1 MKRILTLAAAA
12 ALACGSTS
20 SNNAVVS
27 RNHSG
32 TGTNTL
38 TVKGDIAAAM
48 STGTTPAPQT
58 TFSVTVTDGA
68 GATVGGATVTVLNP
82 SVPDGVVNLAQIV
95 AGAGPYVGTVASF
108 ATGDFTLNVVK
119 GADSVQGVVVGGPG
133 MHTINA
139 PALNATVPAN
149 ADLAVSW
156 TTPAIAKQVSITTRD
171 MPTFSGPDLGAYT
184 IVAAQN
190 PVRASQRVI
199 IERSNEVEAAGG
211 LFGSRLTVKY
221 TARIDPYQ
229 VR

>member
-139 PALNATVPAN
+139 PAVNATVPAN
-149 ADLAVSW
+149 QDLAVSW
-156 TTPAIAKQVSITTRD
+156 TTPAVAKQVKVFTRD
-171 MPTFSGPDLGAYT
+171 MTFSGPDLGAYT
-184 IVAAQN
+184 ILAAQN
-190 PVRASQRVI
+190 PVRAGQRVRV
-199 IERSNEVEAAGG
+199 ERTNEVEAAGG
-211 LFGSRLTVKY
+211 LLGSRLIVTYLAAVDPFTV
-221 TARIDPYQ
+221 Q
-229 VR
+229 